1 MQDYSPIFPLFM
13 IEASDCQQLQ
23 KAQENVDLV
32 KTAPFFNAV
41 FGRNLTKGF
50 GGIQI
55 WMWGLKAP
63 LLQTNHKGLLSLS
76 GSGDTVNWVGR
87 RLNNLSEIS
96 RSLEQLRVYND
107 ETAQQLTELALS
119 LGYRNFFSSVLVTW
133 QWGFSHVTGESFH
146 WTLSFEVWIIF
157 PHRSC
162 IAIVCSSPIVLFS
175 SVYYLYANVSF
186 AVWSWLSKKLHQFSP
201 LLFPFWTLPI
211 ASKCGN
217 PESCK
222 LVDNII

>member
-1 MQDYSPIFPLFM
+1 MLFLEE
-13 IEASDCQQLQ
+13 IWLR
-23 KAQENVDLV
+23 DLGGF
-32 KTAPFFNAV
+32 KFGCEDWKLPFFKQI
-41 FGRNLTKGF
+41 TKGC
-50 GGIQI
+50 
-55 WMWGLKAP
+55 LHCCEP
-63 LLQTNHKGLLSLS
+63 STHKWLS
-76 GSGDTVNWVGR
+76 GSGDTVNWVVR
-87 RLNNLSEIS
+87 RLNNLCEIS
-96 RSLEQLRVYND
+96 RSLEQLRIYND

-146 WTLSFEVWIIF
+146 WTLSFEVWIIS

-162 IAIVCSSPIVLFS
+162 IAIVCSSPIVLFY

-186 AVWSWLSKKLHQFSP
+186 AVWSWLSKKLHQISP

-222 LVDNII
+222 LVDNIIPVVPHKAVAEVSRRGKL